1 MRDNEESDYMK
12 KLRFAII
19 IVLLVL
25 VVVLV
30 SLYVIDHKRMD
41 NNEPVSPQT
50 AIEIAKSKLD
60 EKSIETITN
69 FDNPK
74 VEEIVADTQLSIYCF
89 EEKADIIG
97 KELYEI
103 TFNTI
108 HDGLLGPIVFYVDK
122 MNGTLI
128 GAGFRE

>member
-1 MRDNEESDYMK
+1 MK

-50 AIEIAKSKLD
+50 AIEISKSKLD

-89 EEKADIIG
+89 EEKADE
-97 KELYEI
+97 K
-103 TFNTI
+103 N
-108 HDGLLGPIVFYVDK
+108 D
-122 MNGTLI
+122 
-128 GAGFRE
+128 

>member
-1 MRDNEESDYMK
+1 MK

-25 VVVLV
+25 FVVLV

-60 EKSIETITN
+60 KKSIETITN

-74 VEEIVADTQLSIYCF
+74 VEEIVADTQLSIYRF
-89 EEKADIIG
+89 EEKADIVG

-122 MNGTLI
+122 MSGTLI

>member
-1 MRDNEESDYMK
+1 MK

-25 VVVLV
+25 FVVLV

-41 NNEPVSPQT
+41 NNESVSPQT

-74 VEEIVADTQLSIYCF
+74 VEEMVADTQLSIYCF
-89 EEKADIIG
+89 EEKADIVG

>member
-1 MRDNEESDYMK
+1 MK

-25 VVVLV
+25 FVVLV

-74 VEEIVADTQLSIYCF
+74 VEEIVADTQLSIYRF
-89 EEKADIIG
+89 EEKADIVG
-97 KELYEI
+97 KELYKI